1 MWTWLA
7 AIPRVSVRIILRVL
21 DVFESTMLTF
31 VWEYQGENIL
41 KYLFQHHYIQSGV
54 AVACAHPSAALQQ
67 HSKSQTTQTETSPGD
82 ELARQQVET
91 LDRLANDL
99 MPSLL
104 SALNELPQQVE
115 SGWQLVHG
123 IGEQSPS
130 PSSVAVDLE
139 LQPLLSSCA
148 SGKLGAIEAGL
159 QSLVDKIGK
168 ADIRLSQLQHA
179 IAEAPLTTARHAEE
193 YDDRLASVVNNLSAV
208 KAKCEAD
215 RMLALQLVQS
225 LAALDATLAS
235 LDTLPREAAMQVAD
249 AIVQT
254 DEPTQEVSRNDS
266 MFTDLA
272 ETQVATPTHTGN
284 EHAEMMYSSSSS
296 ISTDDDAE
304 DSANDADASTSDS
317 DQCSVRSLKSLQMY
331 ANEGKMAPLV
341 GNSDSIAT
349 SAMQD
354 PPSEAALADP
364 AGTGKPEAIQSS
376 KAARH
381 NRFSIRRGIRRY
393 SWFGKKVQPTQV
405 LQE

>member
-1 MWTWLA
+1 
-7 AIPRVSVRIILRVL
+7 
-21 DVFESTMLTF
+21 MLTF

-54 AVACAHPSAALQQ
+54 AVVCAHPSAALQQ

-82 ELARQQVET
+82 ELVRQQVET

-123 IGEQSPS
+123 IGKQNQIS
-130 PSSVAVDLE
+130 SSVAVDLE
-139 LQPLLSSCA
+139 LQPLLSSCS

-168 ADIRLSQLQHA
+168 ADICLSQLQHA

-208 KAKCEAD
+208 KTKCEAD
-215 RMLALQLVQS
+215 CMLALQLVQS
-225 LAALDATLAS
+225 LAALDAT

-272 ETQVATPTHTGN
+272 ETQVATPTHAGN

-317 DQCSVRSLKSLQMY
+317 DQSSVRSLKSLQMY
-331 ANEGKMAPLV
+331 ANEDKMAPLV

-349 SAMQD
+349 SATQD

-364 AGTGKPEAIQSS
+364 AGAGKPEAIQSS